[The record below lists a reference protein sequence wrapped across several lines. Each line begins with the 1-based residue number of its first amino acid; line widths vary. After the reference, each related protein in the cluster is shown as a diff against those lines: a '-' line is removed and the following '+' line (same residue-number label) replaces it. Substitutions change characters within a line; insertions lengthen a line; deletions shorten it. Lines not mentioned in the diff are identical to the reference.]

1 MDGERK
7 IKRFGEF
14 MSSRRFKGLN
24 QIVIVGK
31 TKKSFFYPS
40 KNFEMQIFYTP
51 GKKIILQIISND
63 IDINDKRLNVD
74 FKIGDS
80 IDVVRK
86 WVEKNGHVIIIEI
99 ERSK

>member
-86 WVEKNGHVIIIEI
+86 WVEKNGHEIIAEI

>member
-1 MDGERK
+1 MDSDRK

-14 MSSRRFKGLN
+14 MSSRRFKGLS

-40 KNFEMQIFYTP
+40 IDFELQIFYTP
-51 GKKIILQIISND
+51 GKKIILQVISNE
-63 IDINDKRLNVD
+63 IDIHDKRLNVD

-80 IDVVRK
+80 IDIVK
-86 WVEKNGHVIIIEI
+86 NWVEKNGHKITAEI

>member
-86 WVEKNGHVIIIEI
+86 WVEKNGHEIIIEI

>member
-1 MDGERK
+1 
-7 IKRFGEF
+7 

-40 KNFEMQIFYTP
+40 KDFELQIFYTP
-51 GKKIILQIISND
+51 GKKFILQIISDD
-63 IDINDKRLNVD
+63 IDIHDKRLNVD

-80 IDVVRK
+80 IDIVK
-86 WVEKNGHVIIIEI
+86 NWVERNGHEITAEI

>member
-1 MDGERK
+1 MEGDRK

-31 TKKSFFYPS
+31 TKKSFFVPS
-40 KNFEMQIFYTP
+40 KDFELQIFYTP
-51 GKKIILQIISND
+51 GKKFILQIISDD
-63 IDINDKRLNVD
+63 IDIHDKRLNVD

-80 IDVVRK
+80 IDIVK
-86 WVEKNGHVIIIEI
+86 NWVERNGHEITAEI

>member
-1 MDGERK
+1 VESDRK
-7 IKRFGEF
+7 IKKFGEF
-14 MSSRRFKGLN
+14 MSNRRFKGLN

-40 KNFEMQIFYTP
+40 KDFELQIFYTP
-51 GKKIILQIISND
+51 GKKVILQIISNE
-63 IDINDKRLNVD
+63 IDIHDKVLNVD

-80 IDVVRK
+80 IEVVK
-86 WVEKNGHVIIIEI
+86 NWVERNGHEIIAEI

>member
-1 MDGERK
+1 MDGDRK
-7 IKRFGEF
+7 IKKFGEF
-14 MSSRRFKGLN
+14 MSNRRFKGLN

-40 KNFEMQIFYTP
+40 KDFELQIFYTP
-51 GKKIILQIISND
+51 GKKVILQIISNE
-63 IDINDKRLNVD
+63 IDIHDKVLNVD

-80 IDVVRK
+80 IEVVK
-86 WVEKNGHVIIIEI
+86 NWVERKGHEIISEI

>member
-1 MDGERK
+1 MESDRK
-7 IKRFGEF
+7 IKKFGEF
-14 MSSRRFKGLN
+14 MSNRRFKGLN

-40 KNFEMQIFYTP
+40 KDFELQIFYTP
-51 GKKIILQIISND
+51 GKKVILQIISNE
-63 IDINDKRLNVD
+63 IDIHDKVLNVD

-80 IDVVRK
+80 IEVVK
-86 WVEKNGHVIIIEI
+86 NWVERNGHEIIAEI

>member
-1 MDGERK
+1 MDGDRK
-7 IKRFGEF
+7 IKKFGEF
-14 MSSRRFKGLN
+14 MSNRRFKGLN

-40 KNFEMQIFYTP
+40 KDFELQLFYTP
-51 GKKIILQIISND
+51 GKKIILQIISDD
-63 IDINDKRLNVD
+63 IDIHDKRLNVD

-80 IDVVRK
+80 IDLVK
-86 WVEKNGHVIIIEI
+86 NWVERNGHEITAEI